1 MKERIKLI
9 TFFMM
14 ILLASNS
21 FGQTAIDFYNAA
33 KKSADLG
40 DYESALKQIYNCQS
54 MLKGSNAKL
63 ESMKFQ
69 ILLAKGDQINAAVAF
84 RNYDVFLSPEL
95 KQSTS
100 YAAMQAQYT
109 ELLNQLNSEKV
120 ALENQVKEKANQ
132 DLLVAQQLK
141 NDLILNNNQ
150 KLEKL
155 NRENDLRLSQ
165 AISMTKDS
173 ALIALY
179 EKEIG
184 PQGQSWKQVML
195 EKDKR
200 INPNKYLEAAVKS
213 NEVSEFND
221 LIGFGANI
229 NLKNSAGETMLH
241 VAIQHDSRA
250 IFSLLILN
258 HADISQVNQELIE
271 PLSYSLFYDKTYY
284 FDQLLE
290 ITCSLKYT
298 KKEDIVEKLRLPLF
312 YSLFYNK
319 MECLMKIEKKGI
331 DLTKPISIKLGK
343 FTPIEIVALYSK
355 SVTLGKYLIQK
366 GISVNQLS
374 GSGMGLLTLA
384 IQPTEAIS
392 NSKQC
397 CLNFINFLL
406 ESGCDIDQKNASGST
421 VLHEVVNQNETELTS
436 YLIERGGASKTSI
449 NSQGQTAY
457 QFASTNNFLIA
468 KEAIKHSES
477 FIDKQFDRQYH
488 NNMYLL
494 KKEKQ
499 VINQEN
505 RAMPKGRRIFNLGL
519 GTVLLTAWA
528 VSATYMVLKYK
539 EDGDP
544 IILAANIPLSLIG
557 ILGFGSVVD
566 GIKLPYGS
574 FDQRNDAYTK
584 RKTRKREI
592 NYQLRK
598 NY

>member
-1 MKERIKLI
+1 
-9 TFFMM
+9 MM

-100 YAAMQAQYT
+100 YAAMKAQYT

-366 GISVNQLS
+366 GIRVNPLS
-374 GSGMGLLTLA
+374 ASGMGLLTLA

-488 NNMYLL
+488 NHMYLL

-574 FDQRNDAYTK
+574 FDQRNDAYAK